1 MICRAACVFLF
12 VSVLVPYIANADAIA
27 NDRDR
32 WLALHHTYTA
42 ALEAG
47 EYKRAETIAREQL
60 QFVKEHPLPHEED
73 NVAREAHSLNQ
84 IAAALVPQGDLAA
97 AKKLL
102 TQSLEMNIAM
112 RGPTSKHLIPILLRL
127 AEVNRQQGQIEEAA
141 ETLRQAMRVKEVALT
156 WQKKDEAFVELA
168 ELLNAQC
175 EIMIAQREIAAA
187 RQAAERAVSI
197 KVPLPDSEQNQ
208 LARNLSQL
216 GSLLRDQGESAQAV
230 SCLEE
235 ARKRYGKVANAD
247 RTEFANCL
255 EHLASLYR
263 EAGRE
268 QDAVKAEAQL
278 ESMQTTRS

>member
-12 VSVLVPYIANADAIA
+12 VSVLVADSANAIA
-27 NDRDR
+27 NDRER
-32 WLALHHTYTA
+32 WLALHHAYTA

-47 EYKRAETIAREQL
+47 EYKQAETVAREQL

-73 NVAREAHSLNQ
+73 NVSRQAHSLNQ

-102 TQSLEMNIAM
+102 TQSLEMNIAL
-112 RGPTSKHLIPILLRL
+112 RGPTSKHLIPIMLRL
-127 AEVNRQQGQIEEAA
+127 AEVNWQQGQIEEAA
-141 ETLRQAMRVKEVALT
+141 ETLRQAMEVKEVALT

-175 EIMIAQREIAAA
+175 QVMIAQRKIDDAHKT
-187 RQAAERAVSI
+187 AERAVSI
-197 KVPLPDSEQNQ
+197 KVPLPDSEQNH

-216 GSLLRDQGESAQAV
+216 GALLRDQGESAQAV

-268 QDAVKAEAQL
+268 QDAVKVEAQL
-278 ESMQTTRS
+278 ESMQTTPS

>member
-12 VSVLVPYIANADAIA
+12 VSLLVSNSMNAIA
-27 NDRDR
+27 NDRER
-32 WLALHHTYTA
+32 WLALHHAYTA
-42 ALEAG
+42 AFEAG
-47 EYKRAETIAREQL
+47 EYKQAETIAREQL

-73 NVAREAHSLNQ
+73 NVSREAHSLNQ
-84 IAAALVPQGDLAA
+84 IAAALVPQGNLATA
-97 AKKLL
+97 EKLF

-127 AEVNRQQGQIEEAA
+127 AEVNREQGQIEEAA
-141 ETLRQAMRVKEVALT
+141 ETLRQAMKVKEVALT

-175 EIMIAQREIAAA
+175 QIMIAQRKIDDAHKT
-187 RQAAERAVSI
+187 AERAVSI
-197 KVPLPDSEQNQ
+197 KVPLPDSAQQQ
-208 LARNLSQL
+208 LAINLSQL
-216 GSLLRDQGESAQAV
+216 GALLRDQGESAQAV

-235 ARKRYGKVANAD
+235 ARKRYGKVANVD

-268 QDAVKAEAQL
+268 QDAVKVDAQL

>member
-1 MICRAACVFLF
+1 MFYRAACVFLF
-12 VSVLVPYIANADAIA
+12 LSLLASSSINAIA
-27 NDRDR
+27 NDRER
-32 WLALHHTYTA
+32 WLALHHAYTA

-47 EYKRAETIAREQL
+47 EYKQAETIAREQL
-60 QFVKEHPLPHEED
+60 QFVKEHPLPHAED

-84 IAAALVPQGDLAA
+84 IAVALVPQGDLATA
-97 AKKLL
+97 EKLF

-112 RGPTSKHLIPILLRL
+112 RGATSKHLIPILLRL
-127 AEVNRQQGQIEEAA
+127 AEVNRQQGQIDKAA
-141 ETLRQAMRVKEVALT
+141 QTLRQAMEVKEVALT

-175 EIMIAQREIAAA
+175 QVMIAQRKIDDAHKT
-187 RQAAERAVSI
+187 AERAVSI
-197 KVPLPDSEQNQ
+197 KVPLPDSEQNH

-216 GSLLRDQGESAQAV
+216 GALLRDQGESAQAV

-268 QDAVKAEAQL
+268 QDAVKVEAQL
-278 ESMQTTRS
+278 ESMQTTPS

>member
-1 MICRAACVFLF
+1 MICRDACVFLF
-12 VSVLVPYIANADAIA
+12 VSLLVSGSVNAIA
-27 NDRDR
+27 NDRER
-32 WLALHHTYTA
+32 WLALHHAYTA

-47 EYKRAETIAREQL
+47 EYKQAETIAREQL
-60 QFVKEHPLPHEED
+60 QFVKQHPLPHAED
-73 NVAREAHSLNQ
+73 NVSREAHSLNQ
-84 IAAALVPQGDLAA
+84 IAVALVPQGDLKT
-97 AKKLL
+97 AKKLF

-127 AEVNRQQGQIEEAA
+127 AEVNRQQGQNEEAA

-175 EIMIAQREIAAA
+175 AIMIEQKAIDDA
-187 RQAAERAVSI
+187 RRTTERALAI
-197 KVPLPDSEQNQ
+197 KVPLPDREQQQ

-216 GSLLRDQGESAQAV
+216 GSLLRDQGEPAQAV

-268 QDAVKAEAQL
+268 QDAVKVEAQL
-278 ESMQTTRS
+278 ESMQTTPS

>member
-1 MICRAACVFLF
+1 MASRNASLFLV
-12 VSVLVPYIANADAIA
+12 VSLLVVNCANAIA
-27 NDRDR
+27 DDRER
-32 WLALHHTYTA
+32 WLGLHHAYTA

-47 EYKRAETIAREQL
+47 EYKQAETIAREQL
-60 QFVKEHPLPHEED
+60 QFAKDHPLPGEQG
-73 NVAREAHSLNQ
+73 NVARQAHSLNQ
-84 IAAALVPQGDLAA
+84 IAVALVPQGDLKT
-97 AKKLL
+97 AKKLF

-141 ETLRQAMRVKEVALT
+141 ETLRQAMRAKEVALT

-168 ELLNAQC
+168 KILNAQC
-175 EIMIAQREIAAA
+175 QVMIAQRKIDVAHKT
-187 RQAAERAVSI
+187 AERAVSI
-197 KVPLPDSEQNQ
+197 KVPLPDSEQQQ
-208 LARNLSQL
+208 LAINLSQL
-216 GSLLRDQGESAQAV
+216 GSLLRDQGEPAQAV

-263 EAGRE
+263 EAGRD
-268 QDAVKAEAQL
+268 QDAVKVEAQL
-278 ESMQTTRS
+278 EEMQTTPS